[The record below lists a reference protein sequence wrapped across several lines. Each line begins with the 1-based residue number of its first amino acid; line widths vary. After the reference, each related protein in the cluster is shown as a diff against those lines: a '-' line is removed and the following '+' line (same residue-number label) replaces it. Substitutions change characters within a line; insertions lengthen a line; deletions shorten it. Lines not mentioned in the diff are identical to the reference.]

1 MRKRIILLS
10 LAAALTL
17 TVGAMSFFSA
27 SADAAVKRGDVT
39 LDGAVNILDATA
51 IQKHAAGLE
60 LLSGSALTAADVN
73 ADKHV
78 DVTDATEIQRYAVG
92 MATPYRIGEVIGGE
106 TPAYTTDPYELP
118 FIPAR

>member
-17 TVGAMSFFSA
+17 TVGAMSFLSA
-27 SADAAVKRGDVT
+27 SADAVKRGDVT